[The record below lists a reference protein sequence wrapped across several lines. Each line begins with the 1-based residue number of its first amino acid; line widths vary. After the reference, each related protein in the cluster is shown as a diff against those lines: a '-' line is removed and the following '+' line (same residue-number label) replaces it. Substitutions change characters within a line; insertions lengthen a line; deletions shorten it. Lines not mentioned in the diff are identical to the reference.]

1 MLMMTTTKM
10 VSAIVKM
17 LILKIALSNTTM
29 ITTAL
34 EIMQILMMIMM
45 VFLTKMML
53 FQKMHLSGKIPIMT
67 D

>member
-1 MLMMTTTKM
+1 MLMMMTTKM

-17 LILKIALSNTTM
+17 HIPRIALSNTTM
-29 ITTAL
+29 ITTAS

-53 FQKMHLSGKIPIMT
+53 SRKMHLSGKIPIMT

>member
-1 MLMMTTTKM
+1 MMMTTKM

-17 LILKIALSNTTM
+17 HILKIALSNTTM
-29 ITTAL
+29 ITTAS

-53 FQKMHLSGKIPIMT
+53 SRKMHLSGKIPIMT

>member
-1 MLMMTTTKM
+1 MLMMMTTKM

-17 LILKIALSNTTM
+17 HILKIALSNTTM
-29 ITTAL
+29 ITTAS

-53 FQKMHLSGKIPIMT
+53 SRKMHLSGKIPIMT

>member
-1 MLMMTTTKM
+1 MMMTTKM

-17 LILKIALSNTTM
+17 HILRIALSNTTM
-29 ITTAL
+29 ITTAS

-45 VFLTKMML
+45 AFLTKMML
-53 FQKMHLSGKIPIMT
+53 FRKMHLSGKIPIMT